1 MKNKIWFPIVL
12 LIGFLFL
19 IVHGLESLSLRAMRF
34 PLIVGG
40 IASIL
45 LLVEIFGGIFKGR
58 QKEVLKETEEGSSLK
73 ELGAHLPAIGMLLAI
88 VPLIWILGF
97 LVAIPLHLF
106 LFLKFNG
113 EKWLQ
118 SFITALVTWI
128 IFYFGLDLG
137 MKIPFDEGLLFS
149 YFFG

>member
-1 MKNKIWFPIVL
+1 MKNGIWFPIVL
-12 LIGFLFL
+12 LMGFLFL
-19 IVHGLESLSLRAMRF
+19 IVHGLNSLSLRAMRF
-34 PLIVGG
+34 PLIVAG
-40 IASIL
+40 IVSVL
-45 LLVEIFGGIFKGR
+45 LLVEILRGIWRGR
-58 QKEVLKETEEGSSLK
+58 QTEVLEETKEDSFK
-73 ELGAHLPAIGMLLAI
+73 ELGSHLPDIAMLLAI

-118 SFITALVTWI
+118 SFMTALVTWI
-128 IFYFGLDLG
+128 IFYFGLYHG

-149 YFFG
+149 YLLG

>member
-1 MKNKIWFPIVL
+1 MKNGIWFPIVL

-19 IVHGLESLSLRAMRF
+19 IVQGLSTLSLRAIRF

-45 LLVEIFGGIFKGR
+45 LLVEIFGEILRPR
-58 QKEVLKETEEGSSLK
+58 QEETLKETKEGRFK
-73 ELGAHLPAIGMLLAI
+73 ELASHLPTIGMLLAI

-118 SFITALVTWI
+118 SFITAFVTWI
-128 IFYFGLDLG
+128 IFYFGLYLG
-137 MKIPFDEGLLFS
+137 MRIPFDEGLLFS